1 MTFIKGGTLRRH
13 RGRRRAQGYDRGST
27 NIEMAIL
34 FPVFVLLILL
44 GVQVANIFHG
54 RTVALAAA
62 QQGSAA
68 QSAYGAPPNA
78 GQDRASAYLTRMG
91 DVLTDWEVTV
101 TPIAEGGDEPTAVRV
116 TVTGTTL
123 GWFAMRFR
131 ISQTAYSPI
140 ERFTTVSREFEISE
154 VSSAGN

>member
-1 MTFIKGGTLRRH
+1 MTLAQGRPP
-13 RGRRRAQGYDRGST
+13 RRRSRPRRGLADDRGST

-62 QQGSAA
+62 QRGASAEA
-68 QSAYGAPPNA
+68 AYGAPA
-78 GQDRASAYLTRMG
+78 GAGDARASAYLTRMG

-101 TPIAEGGDEPTAVRV
+101 TPVVEGGEPTAVRV
-116 TVTGTTL
+116 TITGITL
-123 GWFAMRFR
+123 GWFGMRFQV
-131 ISQTAYSPI
+131 SQTAYSPI
-140 ERFTTVSREFEISE
+140 ERFTTESDP
-154 VSSAGN
+154 